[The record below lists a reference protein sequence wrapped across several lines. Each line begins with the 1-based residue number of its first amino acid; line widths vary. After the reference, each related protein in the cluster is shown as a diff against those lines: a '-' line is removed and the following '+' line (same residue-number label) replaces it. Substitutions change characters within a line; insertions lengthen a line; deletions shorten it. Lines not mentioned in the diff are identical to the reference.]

1 MPSFEKMDID
11 DLERFREKIAEQKVK
26 LTADF
31 IAAGKVL
38 DAKRQDKKLAE
49 DYALLEVKR
58 KALQEK
64 MGVEPKPQTV
74 GLKALFMK
82 GKQGKIGG

>member
-11 DLERFREKIAEQKVK
+11 DLERFREKIAEQKEK

-64 MGVEPKPQTV
+64 MGVDPEPQKV

>member
-1 MPSFEKMDID
+1 MPNYEKMDID
-11 DLERFREKIAEQKVK
+11 DLERFREKIAEQKEK

-31 IAAGKVL
+31 ISAGKVL

-49 DYALLEVKR
+49 DYALLDIKR

-64 MGVEPKPQTV
+64 MGVEPEPQAV